1 LSHESLPKDQ
11 SKRRVILHVDM
22 DAFYAAVEVRED
34 PSLRGRPVVV
44 GADPAG
50 GRGRG
55 VVATASYEAR
65 AYGIYSAMPISEA
78 YRRCPDAAY
87 LRPRISL
94 YAEVSADIF
103 DLFRRYTDLVEP
115 LSLDEA
121 FLDVAASRTLFGGGP
136 EIARSLK
143 ADIVAETGLEASVGV
158 ANSKFVAKVASDLD
172 KPDGL
177 VVVPEDRERE
187 FLAPLEVARL
197 WGAGPRAQ
205 EKFRRLGVQTIGDVV
220 ALGRPRLVE
229 AFGEAMG
236 NRFHEL
242 SRGRDDR
249 TVLPHHGRKS
259 LSKETTFLH
268 DVSDRH
274 VVETTLLR
282 LCEDAAR
289 GLRKRG
295 LAGSTVTVKLRWEG
309 FETVTRQTTLE
320 TPVDTTER
328 LWPVARELLR
338 VADRAE
344 RRVRLI
350 GVGVSALA
358 SVEELDL
365 ARVQLGLFG
374 PDAPAT
380 EDRLARAV
388 DQLRERFGSHA
399 VTRAALV
406 NQLAAREAARQATR
420 SVKTHES
427 QRGPE
432 RGPA

>member
-1 LSHESLPKDQ
+1 LSQEPQASD
-11 SKRRVILHVDM
+11 RVILHVDM

-34 PSLRGRPVVV
+34 PTLKGWPVVV

-65 AYGIYSAMPISEA
+65 AYGIHSAMPISEA
-78 YRRCPDAAY
+78 YRRCPEAAY
-87 LRPRISL
+87 VRPRMSL

-103 DLFRRYTDLVEP
+103 DLFRRYTDLVES

-121 FLDVAASRTLFGGGP
+121 FLDVTASRNLFGSGP

-143 ADIVAETGLEASVGV
+143 ADIVDETGLTASVGV
-158 ANSKFVAKVASDLD
+158 ASSKFVAKVASDLD

-177 VVVPEDRERE
+177 VVVPAGRQQQ

-205 EKFRRLGVQTIGDVV
+205 EKFRRLGVRTIGDVV
-220 ALGRPRLVE
+220 TVGRPKLVE
-229 AFGEAMG
+229 VFGEAMG
-236 NRFHEL
+236 SRFHEL
-242 SRGRDDR
+242 SRGRDFR
-249 TVLPHHGRKS
+249 TVVPHHARKS
-259 LSKETTFLH
+259 LSKETTFLN
-268 DVSDRH
+268 DVSDRRI
-274 VVETTLLR
+274 VETTLLR

-309 FETVTRQTTLE
+309 FETVTRQATSD
-320 TPVDTTER
+320 TPVDTTDG
-328 LWPVARELLR
+328 LWAVARALLR
-338 VADRAE
+338 SADRPE
-344 RRVRLI
+344 LRVRLV
-350 GVGVSALA
+350 GVGVSGLA
-358 SVEELDL
+358 SVEELDI
-365 ARVQLGLFG
+365 ARAQLGLFG
-374 PDAPAT
+374 SEEPAT

-406 NQLAAREAARQATR
+406 GLAAARRSARSGPGSDSETPGRERPRT
-420 SVKTHES
+420 
-427 QRGPE
+427 G
-432 RGPA
+432 